1 MSLRIIVL
9 AVIVASAALLALRPE
24 FRQTCP
30 AAAAVLSRSPAT
42 TPTPLDPRLGP
53 ATPAARIAPL
63 PAARPSRA
71 SVRQLNTA
79 SPADLYA
86 IYRAGLEA
94 DSVEAKF
101 IASEAVGHC
110 LLSVH
115 DVHAALPQ
123 ADAQLQGEIE
133 LARTQLRD
141 RCKLFYGESPQALRA
156 GRKALHDAVYGPDS
170 PIGSAALD
178 LPDDPDAAQARQV
191 RAALSRTLQRDGG
204 DALLWAGGA
213 LSDWLQFLQQHPDQA
228 AGLDETL
235 REGATLHEAVMLA
248 GCSLGGHCGRGT
260 LLQLMF
266 CMQMG
271 RCDTVDATVLASAQD
286 AAAAG
291 RMQAQAA
298 VIAEA
303 IRSGQ
308 LSSLG
313 LREPGVGSALKGR

>member
-1 MSLRIIVL
+1 LILAVAALVAAIVL
-9 AVIVASAALLALRPE
+9 ASR
-24 FRQTCP
+24 
-30 AAAAVLSRSPAT
+30 RSPPVA
-42 TPTPLDPRLGP
+42 PTPPVSRQGEPL
-53 ATPAARIAPL
+53 AEAVSTPVAAQASPSALPPSL
-63 PAARPSRA
+63 PADRPSRP
-71 SVRQLNTA
+71 SVRQMNTA
-79 SPADLYA
+79 PPEELFA
-86 IYRAGLEA
+86 IYRAGLES

-170 PIGSAALD
+170 PIGSAALE
-178 LPDDPDAAQARQV
+178 LPEDPGAAQVRQV
-191 RAALSRTLQRDGG
+191 GAALYRTLQRDGG

-235 REGATLHEAVMLA
+235 REGATVGEAVFLA
-248 GCSLGGHCGRGT
+248 GCTLGGHCGRGT
-260 LLQLMF
+260 LLQLMV

-271 RCDTVDATVLASAQD
+271 RCEAVDATLVAGAED
-286 AAAAG
+286 AAAAE

>member
-1 MSLRIIVL
+1 MPKRTAATALAIVVAGTL
-9 AVIVASAALLALRPE
+9 ALVAGRAAQEPAIESERAAAPWPMAEPVSAPAEPVVAPSPSGPPRSAAPPQRWVW
-24 FRQTCP
+24 R
-30 AAAAVLSRSPAT
+30 
-42 TPTPLDPRLGP
+42 
-53 ATPAARIAPL
+53 
-63 PAARPSRA
+63 
-71 SVRQLNTA
+71 LNTA
-79 SPADLYA
+79 SPEDLYA
-86 IYRAGLEA
+86 IYRAGLES

-115 DVHAALPQ
+115 DVHAGLAM
-123 ADAQLQGEIE
+123 ADAQIKGDIE

-170 PIGSAALD
+170 PISSVALD
-178 LPDDPDAAQARQV
+178 LPDDPGAAQVRQV
-191 RAALSRTLQRDGG
+191 RAALSRTLLRDGG

-213 LSDWLQFLQQHPDQA
+213 LSSWLQFLQQHPDQA

-235 REGATLHEAVMLA
+235 REGATLGEAVLLA
-248 GCSLGGHCGRGT
+248 SCTLGGHCGRGT

-271 RCDTVDATVLASAQD
+271 RCDAVDATVVAGAED
-286 AAAAG
+286 APAAE

-303 IRSGQ
+303 IRTGR
-308 LSSLG
+308 LSRLG
-313 LREPGVGSALKGR
+313 LPTAQPPGLWGP

>member
-1 MSLRIIVL
+1 MPQAETVSNPV
-9 AVIVASAALLALRPE
+9 AVQASPSAP
-24 FRQTCP
+24 P
-30 AAAAVLSRSPAT
+30 PSPPQAH
-42 TPTPLDPRLGP
+42 
-53 ATPAARIAPL
+53 
-63 PAARPSRA
+63 PSRA

-79 SPADLYA
+79 SPEDLYA
-86 IYRAGLEA
+86 IYRAGLES

-115 DVHAALPQ
+115 DVHAGLAM
-123 ADAQLQGEIE
+123 ADAQIKGDIE

-170 PIGSAALD
+170 PISSVALD
-178 LPDDPDAAQARQV
+178 LPDDPGAAQVRQV
-191 RAALSRTLQRDGG
+191 RAALSRTLLRDGG

-213 LSDWLQFLQQHPDQA
+213 LSSWLQFLQQHPDQA

-235 REGATLHEAVMLA
+235 REGATLGEAVLLA
-248 GCSLGGHCGRGT
+248 SCTLGGHCGRGT

-271 RCDTVDATVLASAQD
+271 RCDAVDATVVAGAED
-286 AAAAG
+286 APAAE

-303 IRSGQ
+303 IRTGR
-308 LSSLG
+308 LSRLG
-313 LREPGVGSALKGR
+313 LPAARPPGLRGP